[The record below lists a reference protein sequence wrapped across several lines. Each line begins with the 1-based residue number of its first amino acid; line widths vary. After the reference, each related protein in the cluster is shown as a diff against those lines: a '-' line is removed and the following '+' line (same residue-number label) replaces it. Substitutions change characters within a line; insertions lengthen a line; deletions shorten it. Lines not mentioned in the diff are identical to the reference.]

1 MEGKMKK
8 KIFLVLQFLLLSV
21 ILTAGNAETYNS
33 FEKFNV
39 RFSNANLPFQI
50 VVNDSKGKEYYPAE
64 LNVGN

>member
-39 RFSNANLPFQI
+39 TLI
-50 VVNDSKGKEYYPAE
+50 KK
-64 LNVGN
+64 